1 MLVVVL
7 DAFVFGVILTNIF
20 EVFFHSYCSTVK
32 IPERIARD
40 DIYDYNY
47 YMTEDDDFYQPKIV
61 DSNVL
66 LLSDKQNILD

>member
-1 MLVVVL
+1 MRLSL
-7 DAFVFGVILTNIF
+7 KERSTIHKANLEKQCN
-20 EVFFHSYCSTVK
+20 TVK

-47 YMTEDDDFYQPKIV
+47 YMIEDDDFYQPKIV

-66 LLSDKQNILD
+66 LILSDKQNILD